1 MRVLDIAV
9 VAVVAA
15 ARETTRPAFLL
26 GDALRETVDADERG
40 AVDALRETVDADER
54 DAVDALR
61 ETFVLFVAR
70 GTNAVVRG
78 VVDRFTVVEIRPW
91 D

>member
-1 MRVLDIAV
+1 MHEKYVFLHCSYSAPVRVLDI
-9 VAVVAA
+9 AVVAA

-26 GDALRETVDADERG
+26 G
-40 AVDALRETVDADER
+40 DALRETVDADER